1 MALLVIFVYIVFKLN
16 IKLKPEENQKPT
28 EEQIELERIEK
39 ERIETHSRIKK
50 TFSVF
55 LYILIFVNVVAICYM
70 GREIYLYKIKAT
82 KYQDIINERNKKIS
96 DSYNKKNIDPFFDPS
111 SLSSSSSSPVLP
123 SSSSSSVLPTSSS
136 SSSSSSPSL
145 SLQKKLS
152 LTLPPE
158 KIKENIV
165 NTIKN
170 QEKKLQKLKQELLI
184 TGSNDNKKFEIK
196 KQIDDLQDIIESRKE
211 IMSEI
216 NGQ

>member
-28 EEQIELERIEK
+28 EEQIELEKIEK

-82 KYQDIINERNKKIS
+82 KYQEIINERNKKIS
-96 DSYNKKNIDPFFDPS
+96 SDFYNKKNIDPFFDPS
-111 SLSSSSSSPVLP
+111 SLS

-152 LTLPPE
+152 LTLSPE
-158 KIKENIV
+158 QIKENIRK
-165 NTIKN
+165 TIKD
-170 QEKKLQKLKQELLI
+170 QEKKLQKLKQELLV
-184 TGSNDNKKFEIK
+184 TGSNDNKKFKIK
-196 KQIDDLQDIIESRKE
+196 KEIDDLQDIIKSLKE
-211 IMSEI
+211 IMREI